1 MNIALWAVQVL
12 LGVAFIAAGGMKVF
26 TYERYKVMSE
36 KNGPSG
42 LNHGLVA
49 FIGFSEIAGA
59 VGIVLPMAVNVA
71 PWLSPAAATGLA
83 TVMLLAVFYHVRR
96 HEPPTA
102 PGMLFLLALFVAV
115 GRFAHWA

>member
-1 MNIALWAVQVL
+1 MNIALWTIQVL

-26 TYERYKVMSE
+26 AYEKYRTMSE

-42 LNHGLVA
+42 LTHGLVT
-49 FIGFSEIAGA
+49 FIGLSEIAGA

-71 PWLSPAAATGLA
+71 PWLSPAAAAGLA
-83 TVMLLAVFYHVRR
+83 TVMLLAIFYHVRR
-96 HEPPTA
+96 QEPPAA
-102 PGMLFLLALFVAV
+102 PAIMLMLAAFVAV